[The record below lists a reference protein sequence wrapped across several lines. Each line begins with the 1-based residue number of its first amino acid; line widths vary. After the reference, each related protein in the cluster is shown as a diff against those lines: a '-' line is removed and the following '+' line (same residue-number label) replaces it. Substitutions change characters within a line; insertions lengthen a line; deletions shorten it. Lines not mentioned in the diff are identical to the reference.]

1 MTLKIALSPFNDL
14 SCSSLESLYRSVKS
28 MMDRSSHVQNFLK
41 NIVMAKKILYSI
53 AVFGIIGLGL
63 YISSTFEYHEYYE
76 ECEKQ
81 SNTQGGIESC
91 VDFMIEEAKK

>member
-1 MTLKIALSPFNDL
+1 MS
-14 SCSSLESLYRSVKS
+14 
-28 MMDRSSHVQNFLK
+28 
-41 NIVMAKKILYSI
+41 KKILYSI
-53 AVFGIIGLGL
+53 VVFSIIGIGL

-91 VDFMIEEAKK
+91 VDYKIQEAKK